1 MADICHVLID
11 YTTTYSRECVVM
23 LAADEDAIKV
33 LTSHVE
39 SATKQ
44 LQKPTSAAPNRNLH
58 LIFNIFL
65 NISSSSSAGD
75 ILARRHGRDRDV
87 FSVLF
92 NYVAAGSKQPSAS
105 GELYMCALE
114 ALGRFGKG
122 SAEVRKRL
130 RRNWKWLEVLSGLV
144 RETKEKEKEKER
156 GKGKGK
162 GKGRAGGRGKKGG
175 GGEGSEVERVRAEK
189 IEALLELLR

>member
-1 MADICHVLID
+1 MTDICHVFTD
-11 YTTTYSRECVVM
+11 YTTKYSRECAVM
-23 LAADEDAIKV
+23 LAADEDAIKA

-44 LQKPTSAAPNRNLH
+44 LQKPTSTPPNRNLH
-58 LIFNIFL
+58 LIFHIFL
-65 NISSSSSAGD
+65 NISSSSEAGG
-75 ILARRHGRDRDV
+75 ILAQRHGKDKDV

-92 NYVAAGSKQPSAS
+92 NYAAAGSKQPSAL

-114 ALGRFGKG
+114 ALSKFCNG
-122 SAEVRKRL
+122 STEVRERL
-130 RRNWKWLEVLSGLV
+130 RRNWKWLEMLGGLV
-144 RETKEKEKEKER
+144 RGER

-162 GKGRAGGRGKKGG
+162 GKGKGGAGGRGKKGAAAG
-175 GGEGSEVERVRAEK
+175 GDGNEVRAEK